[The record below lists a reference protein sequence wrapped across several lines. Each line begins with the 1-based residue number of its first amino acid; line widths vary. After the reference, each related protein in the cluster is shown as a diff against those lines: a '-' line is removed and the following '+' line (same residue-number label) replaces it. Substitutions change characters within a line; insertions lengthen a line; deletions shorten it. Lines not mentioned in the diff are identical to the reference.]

1 MSRINQLLQN
11 YRRHVSLPLNPNKAA
26 AQRIWFAVYP
36 PEDERRLQH
45 QLQEFELSTREAGYA
60 WHLIDL
66 HGRLAEWFAAQDPE
80 ELADWFANPQ
90 DIELYAVSQWK
101 ERLGT
106 LIKNEV
112 AALPTP
118 ERTVVA
124 VSGLMELFDL
134 LEVSQLLDALER
146 AIPGYLLLFFPGE
159 RENNVYQFLSA
170 RAGWDYLATP
180 IVSDR

>member
-1 MSRINQLLQN
+1 
-11 YRRHVSLPLNPNKAA
+11 
-26 AQRIWFAVYP
+26 
-36 PEDERRLQH
+36 
-45 QLQEFELSTREAGYA
+45 
-60 WHLIDL
+60 
-66 HGRLAEWFAAQDPE
+66 
-80 ELADWFANPQ
+80 
-90 DIELYAVSQWK
+90 VSQWK

-180 IVSDR
+180 IVTDR

>member
-1 MSRINQLLQN
+1 MSRINQLLHN
-11 YRRHVSLPLNPNKAA
+11 YRRHVSLPLSPNKAS

-45 QLQEFELSTREAGYA
+45 RLQEFELATREAGLA

-66 HGRLAEWFAAQDPE
+66 HGQLPKWFSAQDPA
-80 ELADWFANPQ
+80 ELSDWFANPQ
-90 DIELYAVSQWK
+90 DIELYSVSEWK
-101 ERLGT
+101 ERLAAS
-106 LIKNEV
+106 IKNEV
-112 AALPTP
+112 AQLTAP

-124 VSGLMELFDL
+124 VAGLMELFDF

-159 RENNVYQFLSA
+159 RENNVYHFLSA

>member
-1 MSRINQLLQN
+1 MSRINQLLLN

-45 QLQEFELSTREAGYA
+45 RIQEFELSTREAKMA

-66 HGRLAEWFAAQDPE
+66 HGRLSEWFSAQDSD
-80 ELADWFANPQ
+80 ELADWFTNPQ

-101 ERLGT
+101 DRLAT
-106 LIKNEV
+106 LIKGEV
-112 AALPTP
+112 AQLSTP
-118 ERTVVA
+118 ENTVVA
-124 VSGLMELFDL
+124 ISGLMELFDL

>member
-26 AQRIWFAVYP
+26 AQRIWFAVYS

-45 QLQEFELSTREAGYA
+45 RVQEFELATREAGYA

-66 HGRLAEWFAAQDPE
+66 HGRLSEWFNVQDSEELAEWFAH
-80 ELADWFANPQ
+80 PQ
-90 DIELYAVSQWK
+90 DIGLYADSQWK
-101 ERLGT
+101 ERLVA
-106 LIKNEV
+106 LIKAEV
-112 AALPTP
+112 AQLPAP

-124 VSGLMELFDL
+124 VSGLMELFDF
-134 LEVSQLLDALER
+134 LEVSQLLEALER

-159 RENNVYQFLSA
+159 RENNVYHFLSA